1 VTERLAKRAGD
12 KVAKWKGL
20 IVSGSSASGV
30 RDIPAEEVTRRVRE
44 LTLRASIEV
53 PADHRAALCRALG
66 AEESPLGCAVLRGL
80 LANAD
85 VAARERLP
93 ICQDTG
99 YAVVFCELGQD
110 VHLVGGSLQAAV
122 DEGVRQAWAEGYLRP
137 SLVASPLERRNTG
150 DNTPAFLHLDM
161 VEGDQM
167 RLTVLAKGC
176 GCDNMSALA
185 MLTPAQG
192 RDGVIEFVVETIR
205 KAGPKA
211 SPPVTVGVGLGGSFD
226 RAALLAK
233 KALTRESGRPH
244 PDPDVALLEA
254 ELLARIND
262 LGIGPAGFGGRITA
276 LAVHVETF
284 PTHIAALPV
293 AVNLDCHTHRVATG
307 VV

>member
-1 VTERLAKRAGD
+1 MNSTTHTTVREIHAGEITRL
-12 KVAKWKGL
+12 
-20 IVSGSSASGV
+20 V
-30 RDIPAEEVTRRVRE
+30 RD
-44 LTLRASIEV
+44 LTLRASLEV
-53 PADHRAALCRALG
+53 RDDHRDALCRALD

-85 VAARERLP
+85 VAARDRLP

-110 VHLVGGSLQAAV
+110 VHLVGGALQEAV
-122 DEGVRQAWAEGYLRP
+122 DAGVRQAWADGYLRP
-137 SLVASPLERRNTG
+137 SIVAGPLDRRNTG
-150 DNTPAFLHLDM
+150 DNTPAFVHVDLLP
-161 VEGDQM
+161 GDQV

-192 RDGVIEFVVETIR
+192 RAGVIDFVVDTIR

-211 SPPVTVGVGLGGSFD
+211 SPPVTVGVGLGGTFD

-233 KALTRESGRPH
+233 KALTRTSGQPH
-244 PDPDVALLEA
+244 PDPDVAALEA

-262 LGIGPAGFGGRITA
+262 LGIGPAGFGGRVTA
-276 LAVHVETF
+276 LAVHVETL

-307 VV
+307 VL